1 MARDEDKLPIDRAV
15 ELERARRLGDRFD
28 GGEDGSGE
36 LAREQRARRLSA
48 EFLNHVSLG
57 SLLGRAT
64 QGIAQLE
71 ESLELQRQKQLKALA
86 AETFVEAPPV
96 APSPLERNL
105 KRTLDDVT
113 VKNVLDF
120 RNTTGL
126 SAEATATSAVCAVAN
141 LDDTVQMSI
150 HSLNPD
156 KPWEGAMEVLNK
168 PGHFI
173 NTLRRFPQAVFAK
186 KVSEENIVAARHF
199 LQMARRGAEEAPP
212 AVAAVQ
218 RWIAAAIHLWEAPVQ
233 KPVATPQRVEVNC
246 KMRDYKPL
254 RPNGE
259 ARPLRTDR
267 PTLLSPRVP
276 MVQPAAAKAAGRS
289 IPVRQV
295 GSVAAPP
302 GAPRRMAMGQGE
314 SCGLRSSKSQ
324 DVRPATAR
332 AASPAQPRQVSPR
345 PAPRRTGQSLTAPA
359 GTPAAVTPTP
369 PAPAARGVRER
380 SLGSSQ
386 RNLARPQ
393 TARAA
398 RPQSARRTQ
407 TPTVRPQ
414 SVRRSDG
421 DTLGRSQSRVSP
433 RPTRSSSTTLSSRG
447 GTLGTSK
454 SASQLVRTG
463 SGTPG
468 SPATAMDLPSVE
480 ELKRMIAETKK
491 EVREIRAVES
501 KTKWQVNREERKD
514 KLAQTIATQSE
525 LREWRWKQAEGMK
538 ALAVQRAQEAKVNDL
553 QESKD
558 FLKFKR
564 EAKLRTKEEELQLQ
578 TEVYHDRKKDSAWN
592 VARAQ
597 EAVEQEQALVREKV
611 DHVQHLREE
620 KKQRVEQEKVS
631 TAQERALQEHLDVAH
646 LARQLAAE
654 KERLLENLQFSR
666 SCLQAP
672 LRRR

>member
-1 MARDEDKLPIDRAV
+1 MARDEDKLPIDLAV

-105 KRTLDDVT
+105 QRTLDDVT

-212 AVAAVQ
+212 
-218 RWIAAAIHLWEAPVQ
+218 
-233 KPVATPQRVEVNC
+233 EVNC

-359 GTPAAVTPTP
+359 SRPAAVTPTP

-447 GTLGTSK
+447 TLGTSK
-454 SASQLVRTG
+454 SASQLMRTG

-491 EVREIRAVES
+491 EVLGSAAWGCAKSVPRGPEITVTTPENI
-501 KTKWQVNREERKD
+501 QERKD

-525 LREWRWKQAEGMK
+525 LREWRWKQA
-538 ALAVQRAQEAKVNDL
+538 R
-553 QESKD
+553 
-558 FLKFKR
+558 
-564 EAKLRTKEEELQLQ
+564 
-578 TEVYHDRKKDSAWN
+578 
-592 VARAQ
+592 
-597 EAVEQEQALVREKV
+597 
-611 DHVQHLREE
+611 
-620 KKQRVEQEKVS
+620 
-631 TAQERALQEHLDVAH
+631 
-646 LARQLAAE
+646 
-654 KERLLENLQFSR
+654 
-666 SCLQAP
+666 C
-672 LRRR
+672 

>member
-1 MARDEDKLPIDRAV
+1 MAEETLAFPAATRSTSSTSTATTSTCCPGPKEVDMKDH
-15 ELERARRLGDRFD
+15 RARK
-28 GGEDGSGE
+28 EI
-36 LAREQRARRLSA
+36 AR
-48 EFLNHVSLG
+48 N
-57 SLLGRAT
+57 
-64 QGIAQLE
+64 
-71 ESLELQRQKQLKALA
+71 
-86 AETFVEAPPV
+86 
-96 APSPLERNL
+96 
-105 KRTLDDVT
+105 
-113 VKNVLDF
+113 
-120 RNTTGL
+120 
-126 SAEATATSAVCAVAN
+126 
-141 LDDTVQMSI
+141 
-150 HSLNPD
+150 
-156 KPWEGAMEVLNK
+156 
-168 PGHFI
+168 
-173 NTLRRFPQAVFAK
+173 
-186 KVSEENIVAARHF
+186 
-199 LQMARRGAEEAPP
+199 RGAEKDKKKKAPLPQAPP
-212 AVAAVQ
+212 LPEQA
-218 RWIAAAIHLWEAPVQ
+218 EA
-233 KPVATPQRVEVNC
+233 KGHNL
-246 KMRDYKPL
+246 YKKLFGP
-254 RPNGE
+254 GE
-259 ARPLRTDR
+259 
-267 PTLLSPRVP
+267 
-276 MVQPAAAKAAGRS
+276 K
-289 IPVRQV
+289 V

-359 GTPAAVTPTP
+359 SRPAAVTPTP

-447 GTLGTSK
+447 TLGTSK
-454 SASQLVRTG
+454 SASQLMRTG

-491 EVREIRAVES
+491 EVLGSAAWGCAKSVPRGPEITVTTPENI
-501 KTKWQVNREERKD
+501 QERKD

-631 TAQERALQEHLDVAH
+631 TAQEHALQEHLDVAH

>member
-1 MARDEDKLPIDRAV
+1 MARDEDKLPIDLAV

-96 APSPLERNL
+96 APTPLERNL
-105 KRTLDDVT
+105 QRTLDDVT

-156 KPWEGAMEVLNK
+156 QPWEGAMELLNK

-199 LQMARRGAEEAPP
+199 LAMARRSGGAEEAPP

-218 RWIAAAIHLWEAPVQ
+218 RWIAAAIQLWEAPVQ

-246 KMRDYKPL
+246 KVRDYKPL
-254 RPNGE
+254 RPHGE
-259 ARPLRTDR
+259 VRPLRSDR

-276 MVQPAAAKAAGRS
+276 MVQPAAKAAGRS

-302 GAPRRMAMGQGE
+302 GAPRRTALGQGD
-314 SCGLRSSKSQ
+314 GRLRSSKSQ
-324 DVRPATAR
+324 DPRPATAR
-332 AASPAQPRQVSPR
+332 AVSPPRQASPR
-345 PAPRRTGQSLTAPA
+345 PAPRRTGQSLTAPPGRA
-359 GTPAAVTPTP
+359 AAVTPAP
-369 PAPAARGVRER
+369 PAQSARGGRER

-407 TPTVRPQ
+407 TPTARPQ

-433 RPTRSSSTTLSSRG
+433 RPARSSSTTLSSRG
-447 GTLGTSK
+447 LGTSK

-468 SPATAMDLPSVE
+468 SPAPAMDLPSVE

-538 ALAVQRAQEAKVNDL
+538 ALAVQRVQEARVNDL

-611 DHVQHLREE
+611 DHVQQLREE
-620 KKQRVEQEKVS
+620 KKQRVEKEKV
-631 TAQERALQEHLDVAH
+631 TAAQERALQEHLDVAH